1 MLFRST
7 PVLYIVILYAIRMF
21 GISMVMMPVTTSGMN
36 ALPNNLISHGTA
48 VNNTFRQ
55 IASSIGTAILISV
68 LTNVT
73 KANIPS
79 KSVLDNTPLA
89 YKDQAINATL
99 SGYHAAFIVA
109 IIFGILGFIIAFL
122 LKKKEPVLMKAG
134 DNA

>member
-1 MLFRST
+1 M
-7 PVLYIVILYAIRMF
+7 
-21 GISMVMMPVTTSGMN
+21 
-36 ALPNNLISHGTA
+36 
-48 VNNTFRQ
+48 
-55 IASSIGTAILISV
+55 

-134 DNA
+134 IMHDYWSFDCQLACFCFNERVR

>member
-1 MLFRST
+1 M
-7 PVLYIVILYAIRMF
+7 
-21 GISMVMMPVTTSGMN
+21 
-36 ALPNNLISHGTA
+36 
-48 VNNTFRQ
+48 
-55 IASSIGTAILISV
+55 
-68 LTNVT
+68 
-73 KANIPS
+73 
-79 KSVLDNTPLA
+79 DNTPLA